1 MPELDTVPEGGL
13 RDTGRVRTVRSD
25 DTRAV
30 GWWRALSCPWGVFWS
45 EVASAPVALA
55 LGVVLLIGDSNDVYG
70 ACCLL
75 VALVNGARAA
85 GLWQELRGGK
95 TPGPDEDSGR

>member
-1 MPELDTVPEGGL
+1 M
-13 RDTGRVRTVRSD
+13 RSD
-25 DTRAV
+25 DTRAG
-30 GWWRALSCPWGVFWS
+30 GWWRALSSPWGIFWS
-45 EVASAPVALA
+45 GVASALVALA
-55 LGVVLLIGDSNDVYG
+55 LGVVLLIGNSHDVYG